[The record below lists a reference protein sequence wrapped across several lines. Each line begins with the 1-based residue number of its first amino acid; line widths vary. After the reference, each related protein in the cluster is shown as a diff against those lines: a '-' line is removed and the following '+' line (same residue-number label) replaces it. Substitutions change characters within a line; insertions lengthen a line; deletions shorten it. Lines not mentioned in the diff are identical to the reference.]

1 AIRSGIDLPVLI
13 SLPGTV
19 SITLIATITYNEV
32 HMTTDKNQRHKER
45 MQQRKEIVDANIARA
60 DQERG
65 VLIVLTGDGK
75 GKSSSGFGTALRCL
89 GHGYKVAIVQFIKG
103 TWECGEKNFLTES
116 IFRDASP
123 RLEYYVM
130 GTGFTWETQNAEL
143 DRQAAEKV
151 WAECEHVLRDPDIHL
166 VLLDEL
172 TYMLNYKY
180 LDKEKILTAI
190 LNRPINQN
198 VIITG
203 RGAKQY
209 LSDAADTVSEIKSIK
224 HAFDSGVKAQK
235 GIEW

>member
-1 AIRSGIDLPVLI
+1 
-13 SLPGTV
+13 
-19 SITLIATITYNEV
+19 
-32 HMTTDKNQRHKER
+32 MTNDKAQRHKER
-45 MQQRKEIVDANIARA
+45 MQQRKEIVDAKIAQA

-116 IFRDASP
+116 IFRGAAP
-123 RLEYYVM
+123 QLEYYVM

-151 WAECEHVLRDPDIHL
+151 WAECEHVLRDPTIHL

-172 TYMLNYKY
+172 TYMLNFKY
-180 LDKEKILTAI
+180 LDKEKIITAI
-190 LNRPINQN
+190 KSRPANQN

-209 LSDAADTVSEIKSIK
+209 LMDIADTVSEVKAIK
-224 HAFDSGVKAQK
+224 HAFDLGIKAQR

>member
-1 AIRSGIDLPVLI
+1 
-13 SLPGTV
+13 
-19 SITLIATITYNEV
+19 
-32 HMTTDKNQRHKER
+32 MTDDKSQRHQER
-45 MQQRKEIVDANIARA
+45 MQQRKEIVDAKIARA
-60 DQERG
+60 TEDRG
-65 VLIVLTGDGK
+65 VVIVLTGDGK

-116 IFRDASP
+116 IFRGENAK
-123 RLEYYVM
+123 LEYYVM

-143 DRQAAEKV
+143 DKAAAEKA
-151 WAECEHVLRDPDIHL
+151 WAECEHVFRDPEIHL

-180 LDKEKILTAI
+180 LDKEKVVEAI
-190 LNRPINQN
+190 KNRPVNQN

-209 LSDAADTVSEIKSIK
+209 LQDLADTFSEVKAIK
-224 HAFDSGVKAQK
+224 HAFESGIKAQK

>member
-1 AIRSGIDLPVLI
+1 
-13 SLPGTV
+13 
-19 SITLIATITYNEV
+19 
-32 HMTTDKNQRHKER
+32 MTDEKSQRHQER
-45 MQQRKEIVDANIARA
+45 MKQRKEIVDANIARA
-60 DQERG
+60 TEDRG
-65 VLIVLTGDGK
+65 VVIVLTGDGK

-116 IFRDASP
+116 LFRGENAK
-123 RLEYYVM
+123 LEYYVM

-143 DRQAAEKV
+143 DKAAAEKA
-151 WAECEHVLRDPDIHL
+151 WAECEHVFSDPEIHL

-180 LDKEKILTAI
+180 LDKDKVVAAI
-190 LNRPINQN
+190 QNRPLNQN

-209 LSDAADTVSEIKSIK
+209 LQDLADTFSEVKAVK
-224 HAFDSGVKAQK
+224 HAFAAGIKAQK

>member
-1 AIRSGIDLPVLI
+1 MSEQQ
-13 SLPGTV
+13 
-19 SITLIATITYNEV
+19 N
-32 HMTTDKNQRHKER
+32 RHKER
-45 MQQRKEIVDANIARA
+45 MQQRKELVDAGIARA
-60 DQERG
+60 QEERG
-65 VLIVLTGDGK
+65 VVIVLTGDGK

-116 IFRDASP
+116 IFRNAP
-123 RLEYYVM
+123 AALEYYVM

-143 DRQAAEKV
+143 DKAAAEKV
-151 WAECEHVLRDPDIHL
+151 WNEAKHVFSDPSIHL

-180 LDKEKILTAI
+180 LDKDIVLETIRD
-190 LNRPINQN
+190 RPVTQN

-203 RGAKQY
+203 RGAKKY
-209 LSDAADTVSEIKSIK
+209 LEDFADTFSEVKSIK
-224 HAFDSGVKAQK
+224 HAFNSGVKAQK

>member
-1 AIRSGIDLPVLI
+1 
-13 SLPGTV
+13 
-19 SITLIATITYNEV
+19 
-32 HMTTDKNQRHKER
+32 MTDEKSQRHQER
-45 MQQRKEIVDANIARA
+45 MKQRKEIVDANIARA
-60 DQERG
+60 TEDRG
-65 VLIVLTGDGK
+65 VVIVLTGDGK

-116 IFRDASP
+116 IFRGENAK
-123 RLEYYVM
+123 LEYYVM

-143 DRQAAEKV
+143 DKAAAEKA
-151 WAECEHVLRDPDIHL
+151 WAECEHVFRDPEIHL

-180 LDKEKILTAI
+180 LDKDKVVAAI
-190 LNRPINQN
+190 QNRPLNQN

-209 LSDAADTVSEIKSIK
+209 LQDLADTFSEVKAVK
-224 HAFDSGVKAQK
+224 HAFAAGIKAQK

>member
-1 AIRSGIDLPVLI
+1 
-13 SLPGTV
+13 
-19 SITLIATITYNEV
+19 
-32 HMTTDKNQRHKER
+32 MTTDNAQRHKER
-45 MQQRKEIVDANIARA
+45 MQQRKEIVDAKIAQA

-65 VLIVLTGDGK
+65 VVIVLTGDGK

-116 IFRDASP
+116 VFRGAVP
-123 RLEYYVM
+123 QLEYYVM

-143 DRQAAEKV
+143 DRQAAEQV
-151 WAECEHVLRDPDIHL
+151 WAECEHVLRDPAIHL

-172 TYMLNYKY
+172 TYMLNFKY
-180 LDKEKILTAI
+180 LDKEKVIAAI
-190 LNRPINQN
+190 KNRPINQN

-209 LSDAADTVSEIKSIK
+209 LLDIADTVSEIKAIK
-224 HAFDSGVKAQK
+224 HAFDQGIKAQK

>member
-1 AIRSGIDLPVLI
+1 MSDEK
-13 SLPGTV
+13 S
-19 SITLIATITYNEV
+19 
-32 HMTTDKNQRHKER
+32 QRHKER
-45 MQQRKEIVDANIARA
+45 MQQRKDIVDAKIARA
-60 DQERG
+60 TDDRG

-116 IFRDASP
+116 IFRGASAK
-123 RLEYYVM
+123 LEYFTM

-143 DRQAAEKV
+143 DRAAAEKV
-151 WAECEHVLRDPDIHL
+151 WAECEHVFRDPEIHL

-172 TYMLNYKY
+172 TYMLNFKY
-180 LDKEKILTAI
+180 LDRDMVLSAVQQ
-190 LNRPINQN
+190 RPIHQN

-203 RGAKQY
+203 RGAKKY
-209 LSDAADTVSEIKSIK
+209 LEDLADTFSEIKAVK
-224 HAFDSGVKAQK
+224 HAFNDGVKAQK

>member
-1 AIRSGIDLPVLI
+1 
-13 SLPGTV
+13 
-19 SITLIATITYNEV
+19 
-32 HMTTDKNQRHKER
+32 MTDEKAQRHQER
-45 MQQRKEIVDANIARA
+45 MQQRKEIVDAKIARA
-60 DQERG
+60 TEDRG
-65 VLIVLTGDGK
+65 VVIVLTGDGK

-116 IFRDASP
+116 IFRGENSK
-123 RLEYYVM
+123 LEYFVM
-130 GTGFTWETQNAEL
+130 GTGFTWETQNAEQ
-143 DRQAAEKV
+143 DKAAAEKA
-151 WAECEHVLRDPDIHL
+151 WAECEHVFSDPEIHL

-180 LDKEKILTAI
+180 LDKEKVITAI
-190 LNRPINQN
+190 QNRPINQN

-209 LSDAADTVSEIKSIK
+209 LQDLADTFSEVKAIK
-224 HAFDSGVKAQK
+224 HAFESGIKAQK

>member
-1 AIRSGIDLPVLI
+1 MTNDSDDH
-13 SLPGTV
+13 SL
-19 SITLIATITYNEV
+19 E
-32 HMTTDKNQRHKER
+32 HHDKAQRHQER

-60 DQERG
+60 TEDRG
-65 VLIVLTGDGK
+65 VVIVLTGDGK

-116 IFRDASP
+116 IFRGENAK
-123 RLEYYVM
+123 LEYFVM
-130 GTGFTWETQNAEL
+130 GTGFTWETQNAEQ
-143 DRQAAEKV
+143 DKAAAEKV
-151 WAECEHVLRDPDIHL
+151 WAECEHVFHDPKIHL

-172 TYMLNYKY
+172 TYMLNFKY
-180 LDKEKILTAI
+180 LDKVKIIAAI
-190 LNRPINQN
+190 KNRPINQN

-209 LSDAADTVSEIKSIK
+209 LQDLADTFSEVKSVK
-224 HAFDSGVKAQK
+224 HAFDHGVKAQK

>member
-1 AIRSGIDLPVLI
+1 
-13 SLPGTV
+13 
-19 SITLIATITYNEV
+19 
-32 HMTTDKNQRHKER
+32 MTSDKAQRHKER
-45 MQQRKEIVDANIARA
+45 MQQRKEIVDAKIAQA

-65 VLIVLTGDGK
+65 VVIVLTGDGK

-116 IFRDASP
+116 IFRDAVP
-123 RLEYYVM
+123 QLEYYVM

-143 DRQAAEKV
+143 DRQAAEQV
-151 WAECEHVLRDPDIHL
+151 WAECEHVLRDPTIHL

-172 TYMLNYKY
+172 TYMLNFKY

-190 LNRPINQN
+190 NNRPANQN

-209 LSDAADTVSEIKSIK
+209 LIDMADTVSEIKAVK
-224 HAFDSGVKAQK
+224 HAFDQGVKAQK

>member
-1 AIRSGIDLPVLI
+1 
-13 SLPGTV
+13 
-19 SITLIATITYNEV
+19 
-32 HMTTDKNQRHKER
+32 MTDEKSDRKQERHQER
-45 MQQRKEIVDANIARA
+45 MQQRKEIVDAKIARA
-60 DQERG
+60 TEDRG
-65 VLIVLTGDGK
+65 VVIVLTGDGK

-116 IFRDASP
+116 IFRGENA
-123 RLEYYVM
+123 RLEYFVM
-130 GTGFTWETQNAEL
+130 GTGFTWETQNAEQ
-143 DRQAAEKV
+143 DKAAAEKA
-151 WAECEHVLRDPDIHL
+151 WAECEHVFSDPEIHL

-180 LDKEKILTAI
+180 LDKEKVIAAI
-190 LNRPINQN
+190 QNRPINQN

-209 LSDAADTVSEIKSIK
+209 LQDLADTFSEVKAIK
-224 HAFDSGVKAQK
+224 HAFESGIKAQK

>member
-1 AIRSGIDLPVLI
+1 
-13 SLPGTV
+13 
-19 SITLIATITYNEV
+19 
-32 HMTTDKNQRHKER
+32 MTTDKAQRHKER
-45 MQQRKEIVDANIARA
+45 MQQRKEIVDAKIAQA

-116 IFRDASP
+116 VFRGAAP
-123 RLEYYVM
+123 QLEYYVM

-151 WAECEHVLRDPDIHL
+151 WAECEHVL
-166 VLLDEL
+166 LDEL
-172 TYMLNYKY
+172 TYMLNFKY
-180 LDKEKILTAI
+180 LDKEKILAAI
-190 LNRPINQN
+190 QNRPVNQN

-209 LSDAADTVSEIKSIK
+209 LVDIADTVSEVKAIK
-224 HAFDSGVKAQK
+224 HAFDQGVKAQK

>member
-1 AIRSGIDLPVLI
+1 
-13 SLPGTV
+13 
-19 SITLIATITYNEV
+19 
-32 HMTTDKNQRHKER
+32 MTDEKAQRHQER
-45 MQQRKEIVDANIARA
+45 MQQRKDIVDAKIARA
-60 DQERG
+60 TEDRG
-65 VLIVLTGDGK
+65 VVIVLTGDGK

-116 IFRDASP
+116 IFRGQNAT
-123 RLEYYVM
+123 LEYFVM
-130 GTGFTWETQNAEL
+130 GTGFTWETQNAEQ
-143 DRQAAEKV
+143 DKAAAEQV
-151 WAECEHVLRDPDIHL
+151 WDECEHVFSDPEIHL

-180 LDKEKILTAI
+180 LDKERVLNAI
-190 LNRPINQN
+190 QHRPINQN

-209 LSDAADTVSEIKSIK
+209 LQDIADTFSEVKAVK
-224 HAFDSGVKAQK
+224 HAFDSGIKAQK